1 MQPQTT
7 TQQVLDASTR
17 YVYDLT
23 AGKVVSVSSQE
34 LQPITNWLVRTSGA
48 DYFLKQYPPRAD
60 IAGEAAALELSQEAR
75 AAGLPVPL
83 VNPASFS
90 NSAA

>member
-34 LQPITNWLVRTSGA
+34 LQPITNWLVRTLQTT
-48 DYFLKQYPPRAD
+48 LKRSP
-60 IAGEAAALELSQEAR
+60 AAAVHEILLQSPD
-75 AAGLPVPL
+75 G
-83 VNPASFS
+83 
-90 NSAA
+90 